1 LRILGEN
8 LYLNTNVKKS
18 AQAVFISLQNL
29 QTYSTEDANRFDL
42 QPKVSARLARKIP
55 SRPGYLGLV
64 RVALR
69 GEQAEPI
76 MIFGAGILI
85 SVARADGFVLVPE
98 REGFEERD
106 GGSDAV

>member
-1 LRILGEN
+1 
-8 LYLNTNVKKS
+8 
-18 AQAVFISLQNL
+18 
-29 QTYSTEDANRFDL
+29 
-42 QPKVSARLARKIP
+42 
-55 SRPGYLGLV
+55 LGLV